1 MLRFTV
7 TFSMLFPNV
16 CGVHKTSFVFV
27 AIYFG
32 LDEETA
38 RTGCSV
44 ALIKDFQQECKFQI
58 KKTNQIAPE

>member
-44 ALIKDFQQECKFQI
+44 ALIKRLSTRMQI
-58 KKTNQIAPE
+58 PDKENKPNCT